1 MCEMVVNRM
10 MEHGRADA
18 VRHLHYPR
26 AGHMLFP
33 YVRPSD
39 VTVPAFPMDLGGSA
53 EADAAAHA
61 DAWRHV
67 TSHLRLAEAI

>member
-1 MCEMVVNRM
+1 MSEMVVGRM
-10 MEHGRADA
+10 TQHGRAAD

-39 VTVPAFPMDLGGSA
+39 VTVPAFPMDLGGTP

-61 DAWRHV
+61 DAWGQV
-67 TSHLRLAEAI
+67 IDHLRADGS